1 MPRHPCSPVGFVLV
15 CLLAFAGA
23 PRADSSPPWLVRVNA
38 YRAMASLPPVVE
50 NLRLSRA
57 AFNHARYLVM
67 HGKVRHTESPGDAWF
82 TRDGAAAAA
91 VSNIAGSPSPS
102 EPDSWAID
110 DWMQAPFHALG
121 MLDPAL
127 RHVGFGI
134 YRAPRGPVQTA
145 AVLDV
150 IRGRGAARAATVYPV
165 VWPGNGSSVLL
176 TTHTAEY
183 PDPLA
188 SCPGFKAPAGLPLI
202 VQLGS
207 GRAVPRVSGSW
218 IAEGTRAIDHCI
230 FDQGTYKH
238 PDAAQQR
245 LVRRILAARNAIIL
259 IPRAPLRPG
268 ARYRA
273 LVDVNGRRIDWT
285 FDAGVRSAI
294 GQDPGSGL

>member
-1 MPRHPCSPVGFVLV
+1 MPRHPGSPLGFVLV
-15 CLLAFAGA
+15 CLLAVAGT
-23 PRADSSPPWLVRVNA
+23 PRADSSKPWLARVNL

-50 NLRLSRA
+50 NPRLSRA
-57 AFNHARYLVM
+57 AFNHARYMVM
-67 HGKVRHTESPGDAWF
+67 HGKVRHAENPGDAWF

-91 VSNIAGSPSPS
+91 VSNIAGSPSPV

-121 MLDPAL
+121 ILDPAL
-127 RHVGFGI
+127 RQVGFGI
-134 YRAPRGPVQTA
+134 YRAANGPVQTA

-150 IRGRGAARAATVYPV
+150 IRGRAARASTDYPV
-165 VWPGNGSSVLL
+165 FWPGNESSVPL
-176 TTHTAEY
+176 TTHTGEY

-188 SCPGFKAPAGLPLI
+188 SCPGFKVPAGLPLI

-207 GRAVPRVSGSW
+207 GRAVPHVTGSW

-230 FDQGTYKH
+230 FDQGTYKN

-273 LVDVNGRRIDWT
+273 VVDVNRRRIEWT
-285 FDAGVRSAI
+285 FGAG
-294 GQDPGSGL
+294 